1 MNPIKIPVTIS
12 PHIVNGKP
20 RGYYIIAERLFTK
33 SNPHLIRKQFLGIA
47 RGLIISVGRDI
58 HWDSLLK
65 MSIHIP
71 EVIYTIGG
79 CGINKILW
87 LSPTKI
93 YPFNM
98 GFRAYIPGTVLK
110 PESAEAKKIQTMGFF
125 KRFQIGTTDLLYL
138 EVPLITPDIMLGKT
152 KLD

>member
-33 SNPHLIRKQFLGIA
+33 GNPHLIRTQFVGHTQD
-47 RGLIISVGRDI
+47 GLIISVGRHI
-58 HWDSLLK
+58 KWDTLYKLGIQVPHLEAMEQK
-65 MSIHIP
+65 R
-71 EVIYTIGG
+71 VI
-79 CGINKILW
+79 W